1 MFVNTVK
8 VSIHSEIIA
17 VSSILCMCLIF
28 LHYRFTKN
36 LSADKINLSTFKG
49 EGELSNLELD
59 EDVLTEL
66 LELPSWLRLTSA
78 WCNRVSFRIQ
88 WTKLKS
94 VPIFLVSFA
103 VNMVVLIV
111 FTIQNFIITLMYFN
125 IVFYCS

>member
-1 MFVNTVK
+1 MFVKSFV
-8 VSIHSEIIA
+8 
-17 VSSILCMCLIF
+17 LCLCLIF

-66 LELPSWLRLTSA
+66 LELPSWLRLTNA

-94 VPIFLVSFA
+94 VPIFLVSFEMR
-103 VNMVVLIV
+103 VVVLIV
-111 FTIQNFIITLMYFN
+111 FTVQYLIITLIYCVF
-125 IVFYCS
+125 IFYCLHF